1 MYSVDR
7 RPGGTQRLSREQIRD
22 IADRVNI
29 VDVVSSYVTLRKSGA
44 SFKGLCPFH
53 EEKTPSFYA
62 HPARQ
67 SFHCFGCGEGGDI
80 YDFLQKI
87 GNMSFWESLEEVAR
101 QAGVELPRDEVSP
114 EEQQRADLRSSVY
127 AANEI
132 AADYFR
138 RCLRGPEGAEAV
150 SYLKGRDMT
159 GEIAQRFGIGFAP
172 NSWDALC
179 NELRTR
185 GISGDLAE
193 RAGLVRRRESGG
205 FYDLFRN
212 RVMIPIRNHRGKV
225 VGFGGRILSN
235 DEPKYLNTPESPV
248 YDKSSTLFGLGEA
261 RAGIRKA
268 DQALIVEGYFD
279 VISLANAG
287 ITNAVAT
294 CGTALTAN
302 QLRVLKRHTSSVVL
316 VYDADEAGIRA
327 ACRSLD
333 IFLEVGMWPMFVAV
347 AEDMDPD
354 DFVREQG
361 AAAFEELVAHAEP
374 LLERFI
380 SETIRR
386 HRGKPLAAERVI
398 EEVAPTLKRLA
409 PVTAEPFWSELADRL
424 RVDES
429 LVRAHAGG
437 IRGPRVPAPQRAP
450 RQVVSPR
457 GAYATEEWALLKHLI
472 HHPMETAAVVDEQH
486 IADMMQSAILAELVR
501 SASRDALDGR
511 EPDVLSL
518 LDRTDDPQVRKLLT
532 DLSMSEELISS
543 GDEVESL
550 RDQLCLKIRRAHLKR
565 LLDSARRRSR
575 QARDLGEQQQAAA
588 EVIRLSRELA
598 AIQA

>member
-1 MYSVDR
+1 MDSVDR
-7 RPGGTQRLSREQIRD
+7 LSGGMRRLSREQIRE

-29 VDVVSSYVTLRKSGA
+29 VDVVASYVTLRKSGA

-53 EEKTPSFYA
+53 EEKTPSFYVN
-62 HPARQ
+62 PTRQ

-87 GNMSFWESLEEVAR
+87 GNMNFLESLEEVAR
-101 QAGVELPRDEVSP
+101 RAGVELPRAEVTP
-114 EEQQRADLRSSVY
+114 EEQQRADQRSSIY

-138 RCLRGPEGAEAV
+138 RCLRGTTGAAAV
-150 SYLKGRDMT
+150 DYLKGRDLT

-172 NSWDALC
+172 DSWDGLC
-179 NELRTR
+179 NELRAR
-185 GISGDLAE
+185 GISGELAE

-212 RVMIPIRNHRGKV
+212 RVMIPIRDHRGKV

-248 YDKSSTLFGLGEA
+248 YDKSATLFGLGEA
-261 RAGIRKA
+261 REGIRKA

-279 VISLANAG
+279 VISLAAAG
-287 ITNAVAT
+287 ITGAVAT
-294 CGTALTAN
+294 CGTAMTAG
-302 QLRVLKRHTSSVVL
+302 QLRILKRHTSSVAL
-316 VYDADEAGIRA
+316 VYDGDEAGVRA

-333 IFLEVGMWPMFVAV
+333 VFLDVGMWPLFVAV
-347 AEDMDPD
+347 PDRKDPD
-354 DFVREQG
+354 DFVRDHG
-361 AAAFEELVAHAEP
+361 AEAFQELVDRADP

-380 SETIRR
+380 GEAIRR

-409 PVTAEPFWSELADRL
+409 PVTAEPFWSDLADRL

-437 IRGPRVPAPQRAP
+437 IRGPRTQAAQRAP
-450 RQVVSPR
+450 RQVASPR
-457 GAYATEEWALLKHLI
+457 GAYASEEWALLKQLI
-472 HHPMETAAVVDEQH
+472 HHPMETAPMVDEQR
-486 IADMMQSAILAELVR
+486 IADQMQSAVLAELVR
-501 SASRDALDGR
+501 SATQDALAGQ
-511 EPDVLSL
+511 EPDVLRL

-575 QARDLGEQQQAAA
+575 QARELGEQQTAAA

>member
-1 MYSVDR
+1 MDR
-7 RPGGTQRLSREQIRD
+7 RPGGTKRLSREQIRD

-29 VDVVSSYVTLRKSGA
+29 VDVVTSYVTLRKSGA

-53 EEKTPSFYA
+53 EEKTPSFFV

-67 SFHCFGCGEGGDI
+67 SFHCFGCGEGGDV

-87 GNMSFWESLEEVAR
+87 GNMTFWESLEEVAR
-101 QAGVELPRDEVSP
+101 QAGVELPRADQSP
-114 EEQQRADLRSSVY
+114 EEQRRSDLRSAVY
-127 AANEI
+127 EANDI

-138 RCLRGPEGAEAV
+138 RCLRGPSGAGAV
-150 SYLKGRDMT
+150 DYLKGRDMT
-159 GEIAQRFGIGFAP
+159 GEIAQRFGVGFAP
-172 NSWDALC
+172 DSWDGLC

-185 GISGDLAE
+185 GISGELAE

-261 RAGIRKA
+261 RQGIRKA

-279 VISLANAG
+279 VLSLANAG
-287 ITNAVAT
+287 VTNAVAT
-294 CGTALTAN
+294 CGTALTTN
-302 QLRVLKRHTSSVVL
+302 QLRVLKRHTSSAVL

-333 IFLEVGMWPMFVAV
+333 IFLEAGMWPMFVAV
-347 AEDMDPD
+347 AEGKDPD
-354 DFVREQG
+354 DYVRENG
-361 AAAFEELVAHAEP
+361 AEAFEELVARADP
-374 LLERFI
+374 LLDRFI
-380 SETIRR
+380 GEAIRR

-409 PVTAEPFWSELADRL
+409 PITAEPFWSELADRL

-429 LVRAHAGG
+429 LVRAHAGAV
-437 IRGPRVPAPQRAP
+437 RGPRTPAPQRAP
-450 RQVVSPR
+450 RQVASPR
-457 GAYATEEWALLKHLI
+457 GAYASEEWALLKHLI
-472 HHPMETAAVVDEQH
+472 HHPMETAPVVDEQQT
-486 IADMMQSAILAELVR
+486 ADMMQSATLAELVR
-501 SASRDALDGR
+501 SAARDALAGQ

-575 QARDLGEQQQAAA
+575 QASEIGEQQQAAA